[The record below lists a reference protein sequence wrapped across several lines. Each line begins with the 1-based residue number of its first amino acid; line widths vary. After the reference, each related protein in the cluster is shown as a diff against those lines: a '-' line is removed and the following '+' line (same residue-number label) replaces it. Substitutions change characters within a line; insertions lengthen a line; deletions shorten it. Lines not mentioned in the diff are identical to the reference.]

1 MKDLYKWGGEKTCE
15 FVFNDDWIAMEWT
28 IYIDGKIIKTETKIN
43 FWENIILWNTLVKD
57 DYTYTRDNTNTQ
69 AWKISNEDDSIED
82 EDSYIEEENNDNLEN
97 MEIIFKCKE
106 GVSNKNVFE
115 LPTDLEFKEFN
126 DMAGIDYLDDLE
138 Y

>member
-1 MKDLYKWGGEKTCE
+1 
-15 FVFNDDWIAMEWT
+15 
-28 IYIDGKIIKTETKIN
+28 
-43 FWENIILWNTLVKD
+43 
-57 DYTYTRDNTNTQ
+57 
-69 AWKISNEDDSIED
+69 
-82 EDSYIEEENNDNLEN
+82 